1 MRQTTATAQ
10 VSYCASPNTPE
21 TFNWLYQKY
30 WKPLL
35 HQSYF
40 YLKDHSL
47 SEEIVQQLFI
57 DIYQKNIRIQ
67 ETTNIDSYLRKAIR
81 NRAYNCLLSN
91 KRYRNHLK
99 KLLIKNAGNTDN
111 STYNQVAVKDTKK
124 QIHFYLGQLNESCR
138 TVFLLNREEQMTI
151 REIAIKLQRPED
163 TVTKQLGKAV
173 RHLYKCIVLDAAA
186 AKAN

>member
-1 MRQTTATAQ
+1 MQQLTANAQ
-10 VSYCASPNTPE
+10 VSLCANQNTPE

-30 WKPLL
+30 WQPLL

-57 DIYQKNIRIQ
+57 DIYQKNILIR

-99 KLLIKNAGNTDN
+99 KLAVKHSGSVDN
-111 STYNQVAVKDTKK
+111 STYHQVAVKDTKRK
-124 QIHFYLGQLNESCR
+124 IRFYLSQLNESCR

-151 REIAIKLQRPED
+151 REIAVKLQRPED

-173 RHLYKCIVLDAAA
+173 RHLYKCIVVDT

>member
-1 MRQTTATAQ
+1 MRQATATAQ
-10 VSYCASPNTPE
+10 INVCASPNTPE

-30 WKPLL
+30 WETLL
-35 HQSYF
+35 NQSYF
-40 YLKDHSL
+40 YLRDHSL
-47 SEEIVQQLFI
+47 SEEIVQELFI
-57 DIYQKNIRIQ
+57 DIYQKNIRIK

-99 KLLIKNAGNTDN
+99 KLLIKTSGCTDN
-111 STYNQVAVKDTKK
+111 STLNQLTLKDTKK
-124 QIHFYLGQLNESCR
+124 QIHYYLGQLNESCR
-138 TVFLLNREEQMTI
+138 TVYILNREEQMTI
-151 REIAIKLQRPED
+151 REIAARLQRPED

-173 RHLYKCIVLDAAA
+173 RHLYNCIYEQS